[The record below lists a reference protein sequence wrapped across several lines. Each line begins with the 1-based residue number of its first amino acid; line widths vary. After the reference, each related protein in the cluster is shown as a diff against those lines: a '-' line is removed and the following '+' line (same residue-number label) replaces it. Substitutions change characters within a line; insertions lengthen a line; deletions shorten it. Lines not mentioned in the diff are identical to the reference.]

1 MEACKVISL
10 SVMGL
15 FPCLL
20 WHVFPLLIFKVRT
33 EVAGQY
39 VCDYVDFLW
48 VLLLTSAEG
57 GGSGVWATEPVAD
70 LWLCWPG
77 CLG

>member
-1 MEACKVISL
+1 METCKVISL

-20 WHVFPLLIFKVRT
+20 WHAFALLIFKVRT

-39 VCDYVDFLW
+39 VIM
-48 VLLLTSAEG
+48 
-57 GGSGVWATEPVAD
+57 
-70 LWLCWPG
+70 
-77 CLG
+77 